1 MNLNYIK
8 NYLTS
13 KIGSKVI
20 VVYYGSRNKKEK
32 FIGFIDKTY
41 YNVFTVK
48 IDNGSI
54 KSFNYKDILTKTIKI
69 YV

>member
-1 MNLNYIK
+1 MNLNYIR
-8 NYLTS
+8 NYLKL
-13 KIGSKVI
+13 KIGSRVI
-20 VVYYGSRNKKEK
+20 IVYYGSRNKKEK
-32 FIGFIDKTY
+32 YTGFMDKTY

-48 IDNGSI
+48 TDDGSI